1 MKAKLDAL
9 LKEHVNQT
17 FEMNLE
23 MKEEIENVREETLI
37 KSEQLQIL
45 EKRYSQITHEL
56 DFFKAQNDELMKRLD

>member
-1 MKAKLDAL
+1 
-9 LKEHVNQT
+9 
-17 FEMNLE
+17 MNLE